1 MSSRIKQFPQI
12 SSNKCSSLKYLFP
25 ALAITAGS
33 LFLVLK
39 KDKNEPEYF
48 QVSPG
53 TTITAIVKDS
63 LGLTQE
69 QKDDPKL
76 CKILLEE
83 VARQN
88 KENIPNPDQLKI
100 GDIISIDQSALTPL
114 IKEYEKNQKEDWKEA
129 KRSLDQKKKN
139 KKENKEIITEEVEYL
154 TLTSITDFEKKS
166 QQDYLVRRLWN
177 DSATRNRKGV
187 FMKEKIIKELNT
199 GYKILVPKEIE
210 TKSSPALSIEDITKP
225 EKILSDKLNGYTIVL
240 DPGHGSMDTGTIT
253 IVGYWD
259 PKNKT
264 KVVIYEA
271 PIVMDI
277 SYRMAQGL
285 RAHGAKVVLTHYMNR
300 RGISERK
307 DLPPASRIFDK
318 NGEESF
324 QDIWYGEDFDK
335 EGSIFRASNIDRG
348 KRNQVVQNQKSGV
361 GKIDL
366 FISNH
371 IDSYPIVDKKLLH
384 IKHKEG
390 DARSQKFAQ
399 SLLNNGFE
407 YTYQGKR
414 AGDVDHAVWHQPLQV
429 LTQSN
434 ADVKLLLELGNANQ
448 VNQAYYFRD
457 PQNRQKIADNFINSF
472 LKSITPKSQ

>member
-1 MSSRIKQFPQI
+1 
-12 SSNKCSSLKYLFP
+12 
-25 ALAITAGS
+25 
-33 LFLVLK
+33 
-39 KDKNEPEYF
+39 
-48 QVSPG
+48 
-53 TTITAIVKDS
+53 
-63 LGLTQE
+63 
-69 QKDDPKL
+69 
-76 CKILLEE
+76 
-83 VARQN
+83 
-88 KENIPNPDQLKI
+88 
-100 GDIISIDQSALTPL
+100 
-114 IKEYEKNQKEDWKEA
+114 
-129 KRSLDQKKKN
+129 
-139 KKENKEIITEEVEYL
+139 
-154 TLTSITDFEKKS
+154 
-166 QQDYLVRRLWN
+166 
-177 DSATRNRKGV
+177 
-187 FMKEKIIKELNT
+187 
-199 GYKILVPKEIE
+199 
-210 TKSSPALSIEDITKP
+210 
-225 EKILSDKLNGYTIVL
+225 
-240 DPGHGSMDTGTIT
+240 
-253 IVGYWD
+253 
-259 PKNKT
+259 
-264 KVVIYEA
+264 
-271 PIVMDI
+271 MDI

-414 AGDVDHAVWHQPLQV
+414 AGDVDHAV
-429 LTQSN
+429 
-434 ADVKLLLELGNANQ
+434 
-448 VNQAYYFRD
+448 
-457 PQNRQKIADNFINSF
+457 
-472 LKSITPKSQ
+472 